1 MMSRTPARVLTIAGS
16 DSGGGAGIQADLKTI
31 TVLGGFGMS
40 VITALTAQNTLGVQG
55 IFEAPVP
62 FIEQQFDAVASDI
75 GVDAA
80 KTGMLVNAA
89 VVRAVAAKVRQYGI
103 EKLVVDPVLAAKG
116 GVRLIGD
123 EALESLISDLLPLA
137 FVVTPNVPEA
147 EVMAEMSISYPDDM
161 KEAARKIL
169 RLGVPNVII
178 KGGHLPGEPR
188 DILFDGSEYFEFT
201 AERIETT
208 DTHGTGCTYSAAIAT
223 GLALGKPL
231 PDAVR
236 EAKDYISEVIRYAW
250 RIGRGHGPTNH
261 AAPLFNAL
269 DRCGCKI

>member
-123 EALESLISDLLPLA
+123 EALESLISELLPLA

-147 EVMAEMSISYPDDM
+147 EVLADVIISSPDDM
-161 KEAARKIL
+161 KEAARKIR

-178 KGGHLPGEPR
+178 KGGHLPGEPV
-188 DILFDGSEYFEFT
+188 DILFDGNKFYEFT
-201 AERIETT
+201 AERIDTP

-223 GLALGKPL
+223 CLAQGKPL
-231 PDAVR
+231 PEAVR
-236 EAKDYISEVIRYAW
+236 EAKAYISEVIRCAW

>member
-1 MMSRTPARVLTIAGS
+1 
-16 DSGGGAGIQADLKTI
+16 
-31 TVLGGFGMS
+31 
-40 VITALTAQNTLGVQG
+40 
-55 IFEAPVP
+55 
-62 FIEQQFDAVASDI
+62 VATDI

-89 VVRAVAAKVRQYGI
+89 IVRAVAAKVRQYGI

-123 EALESLISDLLPLA
+123 EALESLISELLPLA

-147 EVMAEMSISYPDDM
+147 EVLADVIISSPDDM
-161 KEAARKIL
+161 KEAARKIR

-178 KGGHLPGEPR
+178 KGGHLPGEPL
-188 DILFDGSEYFEFT
+188 DILFDGNKFYEFT
-201 AERIETT
+201 AERIDTP

-223 GLALGKPL
+223 GIALGKPL
-231 PDAVR
+231 PEAVR
-236 EAKDYISEVIRYAW
+236 EAKAYISEVIRCAW